1 MYIMRNCEK
10 TDDPPMTEPANEK
23 KGNEARRFPP
33 RLYPLLLIVVGL
45 LTHVFTLNW
54 EQPSPYEHVPD
65 GVVPRPGWTAQ
76 EMFYANAMAYGP
88 LHYAILALAAP
99 GGGRELTEKDPEYVS
114 LSGKRIVVFRT
125 VAAVMSILIALSLYF
140 IARICAG
147 FPDFWSFAAALA
159 FQLLPGTLYYSH
171 TSNMDLPYLFWLTLA
186 VLAAGLACR
195 AEKKSDRTG
204 FSGWNLA
211 AGALLACSFCTK
223 DQVYAVCVLPALVY
237 AVLRFRSAGE
247 RTGVRRLLY
256 ALTPHLLWSVS
267 FLFCTILIYGV
278 TVGTDGAV
286 AHWKFIS
293 GEGKDD
299 FLQAGASLTGR
310 IMLIGD
316 SLIRLGAFLDPA
328 GLILLAAAALG
339 WGLALTS
346 GGGRD
351 LLRRDGALWLYALAA
366 LISQQFLFYQVVRR
380 CEFRWNLPLAAAAL
394 LVIFSGIRAAF
405 VQKPKPMKLILI
417 FAFLLQGAT
426 ACQFLYNLQSSPLAR
441 LAAEMKEA
449 PELKICCLSAAR
461 GHSYYVTPG
470 GEYFRIA
477 VIRSWIGPNYGLLPR
492 EQLAETENDLFS
504 CFWLDAKIILLPADA
519 DLSPAFRQVFSERE
533 GALYLLRKPLFS
545 FCPMGPKEIR
555 RLPRRKDFP
564 GVRAAQEQ
572 GLFAA
577 FAEKSAENQLLTL
590 TFLLRKNSIVA
601 GETLTA
607 LGAVLKP
614 FSPPDLQK
622 ADISPGAMVA
632 ARDAYELAGRHEDAE
647 AVRNFLKT
655 HVPALKE
662 PEKEQTGQDA

>member
-1 MYIMRNCEK
+1 
-10 TDDPPMTEPANEK
+10 MTEPANGKTE
-23 KGNEARRFPP
+23 NETRRFPSW
-33 RLYPLLLIVVGL
+33 LYLLLLIVAGL

-76 EMFYANAMAYGP
+76 EMFYANAMVYGP

-99 GGGRELTEKDPEYVS
+99 GGGRELTETDPAYVS
-114 LSGKRIVVFRT
+114 LSGKRIIAFRA
-125 VAAVMSILIALSLYF
+125 VASVMSILIALALYF

-237 AVLRFRSAGE
+237 AVLRFRSAGG
-247 RTGVRRLLY
+247 RTGFHRLIH
-256 ALTPHLLWSVS
+256 ALAPHLLWSVS
-267 FLFCTILIYGV
+267 FLTCTVLIYGV
-278 TVGTDGAV
+278 TVGPDGAL

-299 FLQAGASLTGR
+299 FFPAEYTSWSQLKLIFESLASLGEV
-310 IMLIGD
+310 
-316 SLIRLGAFLDPA
+316 LDPA
-328 GLILLAAAALG
+328 GLVLLAAAALG
-339 WGLALTS
+339 WGLTLTS
-346 GGGRD
+346 AGGRKD
-351 LLRRDGALWLYALAA
+351 LLRHDGTLWLYALAA
-366 LISQQFLFYQVVRR
+366 LISQQILFYQVVRR
-380 CEFRWNLPLAAAAL
+380 CEFRYNLPLAAAVL
-394 LVIFSGIRAAF
+394 LVIFSGIRTAF
-405 VQKPKPMKLILI
+405 ERKPKLVTLILI

-426 ACQFLYNLQSSPLAR
+426 ACQFLFNLKSSPLTR
-441 LAAEMKEA
+441 LASEMKES

-461 GHSYYVTPG
+461 GHSYYVTPDG
-470 GEYFRIA
+470 DYFRIA
-477 VIRSWIGPNYGLLPR
+477 VIRSWISPNYGLLPR
-492 EQLAETENDLFS
+492 EQLAEAENDLFS

-555 RLPRRKDFP
+555 LLPRRKDFP

-577 FAEKSAENQLLTL
+577 FAEKSTEDQLLTL
-590 TFLLRKNSIVA
+590 SFLLRKNSIVA

-655 HVPALKE
+655 HVPALEK
-662 PEKEQTGQDA
+662 PEKGQAGQDA

>member
-1 MYIMRNCEK
+1 
-10 TDDPPMTEPANEK
+10 MTEPANGKTE
-23 KGNEARRFPP
+23 NETRRFPSW
-33 RLYPLLLIVVGL
+33 LYLLLLIAVGL

-65 GVVPRPGWTAQ
+65 GVVPQPGWTAQ

-114 LSGKRIVVFRT
+114 LSGKRIIAFRA

-195 AEKKSDRTG
+195 AEKKSNRAG
-204 FSGWNLA
+204 FFGWNLA
-211 AGALLACSFCTK
+211 SGALLACSFCTK
-223 DQVYAVCVLPALVY
+223 DQVYAICVLPALVY
-237 AVLRFRSAGE
+237 AVLRFRSAGG
-247 RTGVRRLLY
+247 RTGIRRLLY
-256 ALTPHLLWSVS
+256 ALMPHLLWGVS

-278 TVGTDGAV
+278 TVGTDGAA

-299 FLQAGASLTGR
+299 FLQAGASLAGR
-310 IMLIGD
+310 IMLILD
-316 SLIRLGAFLDPA
+316 SLIRLGSFLDPA
-328 GLILLAAAALG
+328 GLILLAASVLG
-339 WGLALTS
+339 WGLTLTS
-346 GGGRD
+346 GGGKD
-351 LLRRDGALWLYALAA
+351 LLRRDGTLWLYALAA

-380 CEFRWNLPLAAAAL
+380 CEFRWNLPLAAISL
-394 LVIFSGIRAAF
+394 VVIFSGIRAAF
-405 VQKPKPMKLILI
+405 ERKPKPVKLILLL
-417 FAFLLQGAT
+417 AFFLQGAT
-426 ACQFLYNLQSSPLAR
+426 AYQFLFNLKSSPLSR
-441 LAAEMKEA
+441 LAAEMKES

-477 VIRSWIGPNYGLLPR
+477 VIRSWISPNYGLLPR
-492 EQLAETENDLFS
+492 EQLAEAENDLFS

-519 DLSPAFRQVFSERE
+519 DLSPAFRQVFSEQE
-533 GALYLLRKPLFS
+533 EALYFLRKPLFS
-545 FCPMGPKEIR
+545 FCPVGPKELR
-555 RLPRRKDFP
+555 LLPRRKDFP
-564 GVRAAQEQ
+564 AVREAQNQ
-572 GLFAA
+572 GLFAD
-577 FAEKSAENQLLTL
+577 FAEKSAEDQLLTL
-590 TFLLRKNSIVA
+590 TFLLRKKGIVT

-622 ADISPGAMVA
+622 ADISLGAMAA
-632 ARDAYELAGRHEDAE
+632 ARDACELAGRHEEAE
-647 AVRNFLKT
+647 AIRNFLET
-655 HVPALKE
+655 HVPALEK